1 MPKIKDFEPR
11 SVGRALITR
20 DGGRNGARRPSGAG
34 GKGGAPHPPSDP
46 LVEGTSSLAR
56 GSIATAVRSAR
67 ASPLKQDS
75 DIW

>member
-1 MPKIKDFEPR
+1 MPKIKDFEAQ
-11 SVGRALITR
+11 SFGSASIAL
-20 DGGRNGARRPSGAG
+20 DGGRNGALRVTGAG
-34 GKGGAPHPPSDP
+34 GKGGAAHPPSDP